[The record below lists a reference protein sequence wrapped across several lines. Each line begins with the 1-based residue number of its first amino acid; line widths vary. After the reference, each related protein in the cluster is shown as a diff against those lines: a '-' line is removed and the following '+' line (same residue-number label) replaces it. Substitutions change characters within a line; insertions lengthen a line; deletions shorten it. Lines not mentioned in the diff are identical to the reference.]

1 MKKRVLVLLALVAI
15 WLSLYGCKSPTSPP
29 TAVSSPLDLAPE
41 ATFAASPLSSPLS
54 VPSSSQAESFVDGDK
69 FELEKPLSAGA
80 IVVRGKGEP
89 SLQVIIV
96 DVTDLG
102 ETLGTGIVD
111 EQGRFEVTLNSPI
124 KAGHRIGISINTSS
138 IEFKCTQCQDIPLV
152 GLIMDSARAEP

>member
-1 MKKRVLVLLALVAI
+1 MKKRILVLLAPFAI

-41 ATFAASPLSSPLS
+41 STFAASPLSSPLS
-54 VPSSSQAESFVDGDK
+54 VPSSSQESFVDGDK

-80 IVVRGKGEP
+80 TVVRGKGEP

-111 EQGRFEVTLNSPI
+111 EQGRFEVTLDSPV
-124 KAGHRIGISINTSS
+124 KAGHRIGVSINTSG